1 MNELESLF
9 SPAQQKNIE
18 AGNFRSRP
26 AVWVPEDRKKTGFDA
41 IAVDISQA
49 KTAEEVLTLAGANF
63 RVGHTSL
70 FSFTGNLGESMSKQI
85 PNTEAYVTKCDSH
98 KMMWRLNEHGKP
110 SIPLGVVGI
119 NWTPRQPADSLG
131 DLLEWAGEGCTP
143 DRAYLYTDSTRL
155 HIRYKMGETKILGD
169 NVIAYCNVTDAYD
182 GTMAYVLTDEIVR
195 GICRNGLVKL
205 VEGSRN
211 FRRKHTKSI
220 NASRQMIQAIM
231 GSLRAKLEDLNKL
244 AEETVRIAISEPK
257 WAGIVEQLIPIPEEV
272 KEEQLRVIE
281 EKRSLLYTAIDVPD
295 LANFKNSGWGVLNAV
310 ADVTCHLGLS
320 QRLGN
325 LDTQIRKCR
334 DLNESNPILEQA
346 LVLVRALAN

>member
-1 MNELESLF
+1 MNELESIF

-18 AGNFRSRP
+18 AGHFTSRP

-49 KTAEEVLTLAGANF
+49 KSAEEVLRLAGADF

-70 FSFTGNLGESMSKQI
+70 FSFTGNLGESLSKQI
-85 PNTEAYVTKCDSH
+85 PGTEAFVTKCDSH
-98 KMMWRLNEHGKP
+98 KMMWRLNAQGKP
-110 SIPLGVVGI
+110 HIPLGVVGI

-131 DLLEWAGEGCTP
+131 DLLEWVGVGTP
-143 DRAYLYTDSTRL
+143 DKAYLYTDSTRL
-155 HIRYKMGETKILGD
+155 HIRYKMAETKILGD
-169 NVIAYCNVTDAYD
+169 DVIAYSNVTDAYD
-182 GTMAYVLTDEIVR
+182 GTMAYCLTDEIVR
-195 GICRNGLVKL
+195 GVCRNGLVKL

-231 GSLRAKLEDLNKL
+231 GSLRAKLQDLNNL
-244 AEETVRIAISEPK
+244 AEETVRITVSEPR

-281 EKRSLLYTAIDVPD
+281 EKRSLLYTAIDMPD
-295 LANFKNSGWGVLNAV
+295 LANFKNSGWGVLNAC
-310 ADVTCHLGLS
+310 ADFSTHLGHC
-320 QRLGN
+320 QRLGT
-325 LDTQIRKCR
+325 LDTQVRKNR
-334 DLNESNPILEQA
+334 ELNESNPLLEQA
-346 LVLVRALAN
+346 LQLVRALA